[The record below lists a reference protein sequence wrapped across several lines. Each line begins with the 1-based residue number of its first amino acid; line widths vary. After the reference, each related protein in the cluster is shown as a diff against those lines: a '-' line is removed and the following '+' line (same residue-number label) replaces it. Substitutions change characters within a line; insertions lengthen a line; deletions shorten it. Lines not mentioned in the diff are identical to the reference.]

1 MLLQLFYLRLQVL
14 EVDVRQALDVRAF
27 LDVDDVVTNDLA
39 PFKIVAHRNLVFV
52 QRVFADAEQSW

>member
-1 MLLQLFYLRLQVL
+1 MPRAGVAVLRIVLL
-14 EVDVRQALDVRAF
+14 
-27 LDVDDVVTNDLA
+27 LDVDDVVANDLA